1 MLDGWEAHLYV
12 IISFDRGGFIHGRC
26 DFGSVSGDGIASFK
40 LLQSF
45 DEMGIHAAII
55 SLQLQWNA
63 PWLAEKLIH
72 KHNRAHHNII

>member
-1 MLDGWEAHLYV
+1 MLDGWELHLYV
-12 IISFDRGGFIHGRC
+12 IISYVHGGFILGRC
-26 DFGSVSGDGIASFK
+26 DSSSVLGDGIASFK

-55 SLQLQWNA
+55 SLQLQLNA
-63 PWLAEKLIH
+63 PWLAKKLIH